1 MTVNEAQELAERAI
15 RSAPMTARQAEDVID
30 AFRTCL
36 ELTCRTVERKLAWC
50 ERVRREYEA
59 RANGN
64 GTRS

>member
-36 ELTCRTVERKLAWC
+36 ELTCTTVEHKLRWC
-50 ERVRREYEA
+50 ERVRVEYEA
-59 RANGN
+59 RANGSSK
-64 GTRS
+64 RS